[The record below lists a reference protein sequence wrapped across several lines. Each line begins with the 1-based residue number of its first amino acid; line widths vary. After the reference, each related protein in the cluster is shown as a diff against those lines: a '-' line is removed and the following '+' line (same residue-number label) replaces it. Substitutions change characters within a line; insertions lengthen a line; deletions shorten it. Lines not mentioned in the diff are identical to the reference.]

1 VQGPSHEDE
10 EKPMRRWGSLTGAAL
25 LSLALAACGGGGAA
39 DTGSVPGGGGGSASA
54 AGTTAAEQVYAA
66 LNDQASG
73 ARATALAAAK
83 KEGTLTLYTSM
94 NEDVSAAV
102 TKAFTDQFGI
112 PVKVFRA
119 SSETVLQRALQEG
132 KADQTNADAIE
143 TNFSEMVALVEEGQ
157 LSDYKGPALEAVPD
171 IAKFDGWNADRY
183 NVFLPAWNTDII
195 KPGEEPKSWED
206 LADPKYKGHMQM
218 ELSDSDWFE
227 NLTKYWLDNGKSQ
240 AEVDALWKGIAANA
254 TVAKG
259 HATMIQLLAAGQT
272 GMDAM
277 NYTFESLLVQKD
289 GAPVTFKGADGT
301 TSIPAFP
308 RPNGVSLV
316 KKAPHPNAAWLF
328 NDWLLGPDGQKV
340 LVAQDQT
347 PVTKVPGDDSLEGV
361 TLVPFDVKTLS
372 KNAGEWA
379 KKYDELLRDVKRAK
393 S

>member
-1 VQGPSHEDE
+1 
-10 EKPMRRWGSLTGAAL
+10 MRRWGCLAGVAAV
-25 LSLALAACGGGGAA
+25 SMILAACGGGAAETGA
-39 DTGSVPGGGGGSASA
+39 VPGGGGTNTSTAAQSA
-54 AGTTAAEQVYAA
+54 AEKVYAE
-66 LNDQASG
+66 LDGKDSG
-73 ARATALAAAK
+73 ARDAALAGARQ
-83 KEGTLTLYTSM
+83 EGALTLYTSM
-94 NEDVSAAV
+94 NEDVSTAV
-102 TKAFTDQFGI
+102 TKAFTAQFGI

-132 KADQTNADAIE
+132 KANQTNADAIE
-143 TNFSEMVALVEEGQ
+143 TNFSEMVALVDEQQ
-157 LSDYKGPALEAVPD
+157 LSGYKGPALEALPQ

-195 KPGEEPKSWED
+195 KPGEEPRKWED
-206 LADPKYKGHMQM
+206 LADPKYKGRLQI

-240 AEVDALWKGIAANA
+240 AEVDTLWKGIAANA

-259 HATMIQLLAAGQT
+259 HATMIHLLAAGQT
-272 GMDAM
+272 GIDAM

-289 GAPVTFKGADGT
+289 GAPVAFKGADGT
-301 TSIPAFP
+301 TSVPAFP
-308 RPNGVSLV
+308 RPNGVGLV
-316 KKAPHPNAAWLF
+316 KKAPHPHAAWLF

-361 TLVPFDVKTLS
+361 TLVPFDVETLS
-372 KNAGEWA
+372 KNAEEWG
-379 KKYDELLRDVKRAK
+379 KKFDELLRGVKKAK